1 MLYIKSYIKDG
12 TIEKYR
18 QATEKYDTKVF
29 ELSKQ
34 NIRDFEFFADAA
46 AETTLTGGN
55 GYFRIFKNI
64 KDKSLICAVYLIY
77 YNEGRYNFKFKK
89 MKKVLTPSSNFDFF
103 SLGKKNCRDEFLI
116 HNKETSDFFIKNLR
130 LVIDKKTRHS
140 YFILFQEK
148 QTNNFLYCVFQPFRI
163 DGEWKYI
170 CHYDGETPTELC
182 PFKIL
187 KYIENKKEE
196 YKKENE
202 DTAYW
207 IERSQTKREVTQL
220 FLFCTV
226 FFLILVSTLISFF
239 DLSPFSALA
248 LSILALILIY
258 LARIKE

>member
-29 ELSKQ
+29 ELAKQ
-34 NIRDFEFFADAA
+34 NIRDFDFFADVST
-46 AETTLTGGN
+46 ETTLTGGN
-55 GYFRIFKNI
+55 GYFRIFQNKR
-64 KDKSLICAVYLIY
+64 DKSLICAVYLIY
-77 YNEGRYNFKFKK
+77 YKGGRYNFKFKK
-89 MKKVLTPSSNFDFF
+89 MKKVLTPSSNFDF
-103 SLGKKNCRDEFLI
+103 SSSQNCRYEFFI
-116 HNKETSDFFIKNLR
+116 NNKDTSDFFIKNLP

-140 YFILFQEK
+140 YFILCKER

-163 DGEWKYI
+163 DGECKYI

-187 KYIENKKEE
+187 KYLENKKEE

-207 IERSQTKREVTQL
+207 IESSQTKREVTQH
-220 FLFCTV
+220 FLFCIV
-226 FFLILVSTLISFF
+226 FLVILVSALISFDF
-239 DLSPFSALA
+239 SPFSAAVA

-258 LARIKE
+258 LTRGKG